1 MTHGFDYNVA
11 GKLGRFGKIAALG
24 TRLRRAK
31 VHWYIISGKAQE
43 DEWEKLT
50 AGAFYQ
56 NLEILKTILKNICR
70 IVKFLWKEVFALLQ
84 YPWDEARSHW
94 TGRLKCSTD
103 QQKIEF

>member
-70 IVKFLWKEVFALLQ
+70 IVKLLWKEVFALLR

>member
-11 GKLGRFGKIAALG
+11 GKLGRFSKIAALG

-31 VHWYIISGKAQE
+31 VHWYINPGKALE
-43 DEWEKLT
+43 DKWEKLT

-70 IVKFLWKEVFALLQ
+70 IFKFLWKECFALLQ
-84 YPWDEARSHW
+84 CPWDEARKRC
-94 TGRLKCSTD
+94 TGRFKMFNRSAED
-103 QQKIEF
+103 